1 MITTTTGLFDS
12 FSNVVRAVDIL
23 RGCGFSRDEISVIT
37 HKNETNE
44 MLSHA
49 AARPNNTVDKRRLIL
64 PTDLDTFVVDGRSLF
79 VRGVGW
85 VAAAG
90 PLALILAETTDETQ
104 SGDLIDA
111 LVAFDV
117 SDEEAEY
124 YAEGVRRGGTLLA
137 VTAANHLAERAE
149 DVLLLHGAVDTHQR
163 IMRWR
168 QQGWNNFSLTSAPY
182 RVADIE
188 WERRWQAKERKPG
201 RDWNPYDKDFRS
213 HFYLVYSDGELSY
226 EHYAPAYRYGYQ
238 LASDER
244 YDKKDWYE
252 IETQAQQ
259 AWERQYDT
267 RWGTVTDAVSYGF
280 LAGRA
285 NYAYRFRS

>member
-12 FSNVVRAVDIL
+12 FSNVVRAIDIL
-23 RGCGFSRDEISVIT
+23 RGCGFSHDEISVIT

-44 MLSHA
+44 RLSHA
-49 AARPNNTVDKRRLIL
+49 AVRPNNTIDKRRLIL
-64 PTDLDTFVVDGRSLF
+64 PTDLDTFVGEERSLF

-90 PLALILAETTDETQ
+90 PLAFILVETIDETQ
-104 SGDLIDA
+104 SGDLMDA
-111 LVAFDV
+111 LIAFDV

-137 VTAANHLAERAE
+137 VTAANRLAERAE

-163 IMRWR
+163 RMRRR
-168 QQGWNNFSLTSAPY
+168 QQGWNNFSLTSALSH
-182 RVADIE
+182 VANTE
-188 WERRWQAKERKPG
+188 WERRWQAEERKPG
-201 RDWNPYDKDFRS
+201 RDWNSYDKDFRS
-213 HFYLVYSDGELSY
+213 HFYLFYSDGELPY
-226 EHYAPAYRYGYQ
+226 EHYASAYRYGYQ
-238 LASDER
+238 LASDQR

-252 IETQAQQ
+252 IETHAQQ
-259 AWERQYDT
+259 AWERQYAT
-267 RWGTVTDAVSYGF
+267 IWGTVADAASYGF

-285 NYAYRFRS
+285 NDAYRFRS

>member
-1 MITTTTGLFDS
+1 MITTTGLFDS
-12 FSNVVRAVDIL
+12 FSNVVRTVDIL

-37 HKNETNE
+37 HRDETDE
-44 MLSHA
+44 MFNHTA
-49 AARPNNTVDKRRLIL
+49 VRPNHSVDKRKLIL
-64 PTDLDTFVVDGRSLF
+64 PTDLDTFVVDERSLF
-79 VRGVGW
+79 VRDVGW

-90 PLALILAETTDETQ
+90 PLALILAETMDETQ
-104 SGDLIDA
+104 SSDLIDT

-137 VTAANHLAERAE
+137 VTAANHLVERAE
-149 DVLLLHGAVDTHQR
+149 DVLLLHGAVDTHQL

-168 QQGWNNFSLTSAPY
+168 QQGWNNFSLTSEPY
-182 RVADIE
+182 RFTDIE
-188 WERRWQAKERKPG
+188 WERRWQAEERKPG
-201 RDWNPYDKDFRS
+201 RDWTPYDKDFRS
-213 HFYLVYSDGELSY
+213 HFYLVYSDGELPFEY
-226 EHYAPAYRYGYQ
+226 YAPAYRYGYH
-238 LASDER
+238 LASDQR

-267 RWGTVTDAVSYGF
+267 IWGKVMDAVSYGF

-285 NYAYRFRS
+285 NHAYRFRS